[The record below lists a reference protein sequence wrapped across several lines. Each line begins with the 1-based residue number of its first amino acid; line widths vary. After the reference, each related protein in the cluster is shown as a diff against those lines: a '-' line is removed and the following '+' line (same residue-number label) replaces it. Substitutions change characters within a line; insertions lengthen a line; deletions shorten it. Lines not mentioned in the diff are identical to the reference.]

1 MSKPQSPV
9 WSEGVCG
16 DGAAILRDGVMVPI
30 EEVVRELNSI
40 AELREDAER
49 FRWLLNGR
57 GILLYGYF
65 MEAVGLCRYVL
76 CSEREQQA
84 ARDEIDKYR
93 VEDGDER
100 YCKQAYLL

>member
-1 MSKPQSPV
+1 MSKPQPPV

-16 DGAAILRDGVMVPI
+16 DGAAILRDGVMTPI

-49 FRWLLNGR
+49 FRWLLNGH
-57 GILLYGYF
+57 GYF
-65 MEAVGLCRYVL
+65 MEEEDLCGHGP

-93 VEDGDER
+93 LEDNDG
-100 YCKQAYLL
+100 